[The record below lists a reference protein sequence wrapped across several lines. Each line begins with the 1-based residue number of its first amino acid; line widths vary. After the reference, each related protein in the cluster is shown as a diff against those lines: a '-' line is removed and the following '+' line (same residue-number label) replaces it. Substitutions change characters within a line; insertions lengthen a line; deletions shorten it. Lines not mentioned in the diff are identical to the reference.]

1 MKPINKIDL
10 GRARRP
16 GLLRRLAA
24 IFYDS
29 VMVAGLV
36 LLAFTL
42 LVVPLDLLVGRAQ
55 SEILQQTTLLQVVK
69 QTLIPAVMLAFHLGF
84 WTHGGQSLGLRAW
97 RLRVVRCD
105 GAPLRLRDALVR
117 YLAAWLSA
125 LCLGLGF
132 LWILWDREGYAWHDR
147 LSGTRLVMVRRDA

>member
-1 MKPINKIDL
+1 MTPITKIDL
-10 GRARRP
+10 DQARRP

-29 VMVAGLV
+29 VLIFALWVIVFA
-36 LLAFTL
+36 LLTPIEEAVEPANPNALYFAAAVETVETL
-42 LVVPLDLLVGRAQ
+42 AII
-55 SEILQQTTLLQVVK
+55 S
-69 QTLIPAVMLAFHLGF
+69 VMLAFHLGF
-84 WTHGGQSLGLRAW
+84 WTHGGQSLGMRAW

-105 GAPLRLRDALVR
+105 GSPLRLRDALVR

-132 LWILWDREGYAWHDR
+132 LWSLWDREGYAWHDR